1 MFSLL
6 PGMENH
12 FAEIA
17 THLVFQLAII
27 LVAAKLGGELCDR
40 FLKIPPVLGELVV
53 GIIIG
58 P

>member
-40 FLKIPPVLGELVV
+40 FLKIPPVLGLSL
-53 GIIIG
+53 IHI
-58 P
+58 